1 MKLINIPSQ
10 YLSESQLARKR
21 GLEVVEVIE
30 IGKRIALT
38 DENLEKYG
46 WQLTQVIKQTQPT
59 LIAIE
64 KKETSGLTT
73 PWTNA
78 EYLKLLEIG
87 KKVAKDLGVKL
98 TNGGIDGDELIV
110 FYAKFLKLSNREKYQ
125 NFIAKLDK
133 NRKLF
138 LTDIKYAIKV
148 KEIEEKLQAFLKTY
162 KKVRINFLN
171 VNWNY
176 ANPEVLNEVLSFIK
190 NLTGMEI
197 ISTEFIKPYDKDISK
212 KLLETV
218 NRLKLK
224 CVVYYFGIEGLMGEE
239 LVNKLGKFT
248 KKAKQLKSFIWWHYN
263 KKPRVISIFTEKAE
277 NDENG

>member
-10 YLSESQLARKR
+10 YLSESQLTRKR

-87 KKVAKDLGVKL
+87 KKVATDLGVKL

-138 LTDIKYAIKV
+138 LA
-148 KEIEEKLQAFLKTY
+148 
-162 KKVRINFLN
+162 
-171 VNWNY
+171 
-176 ANPEVLNEVLSFIK
+176 
-190 NLTGMEI
+190 
-197 ISTEFIKPYDKDISK
+197 
-212 KLLETV
+212 
-218 NRLKLK
+218 
-224 CVVYYFGIEGLMGEE
+224 
-239 LVNKLGKFT
+239 
-248 KKAKQLKSFIWWHYN
+248 
-263 KKPRVISIFTEKAE
+263 
-277 NDENG
+277 

>member
-1 MKLINIPSQ
+1 MKLINIPFQ
-10 YLSESQLARKR
+10 YLSESQFARKR

-30 IGKRIALT
+30 IGKRIALS
-38 DENLEKYG
+38 DENLEKYA

-59 LIAIE
+59 IIAIE
-64 KKETSGLTT
+64 RKETSGLTT

-78 EYLKLLEIG
+78 EYLKLLETG
-87 KKVAKDLGVKL
+87 KKVATGLGVKL

-110 FYAKFLKLSNREKYQ
+110 FFANFLKLSDREKYQ
-125 NFIAKLDK
+125 NLIAKLDI

-138 LTDIKYAIKV
+138 LTNIKYSIKV
-148 KEIEEKLQAFLKTY
+148 KLIEQKLHEFLKIY
-162 KKVRINFLN
+162 KKVGIDFLN

-176 ANPEVLNEVLSFIK
+176 ANPEVLFEVLNFIK

-224 CVVYYFGIEGLMGEE
+224 CVIYYFGIESLLGEE

-248 KKAKQLKSFIWWHYN
+248 KKAEQLKSFIWWHYN
-263 KKPRVISIFTEKAE
+263 KKPRVSSIFTEKAE